1 MMLPVCF
8 EAVLSVYAPAE
19 ASTRCLGFQA
29 MESTNGC
36 CPLTGTVQGFLPTW
50 TTLFTT
56 QSLAHLGF
64 MPLRLLNLMWQHDTR
79 ALAHSSKSVWTHAVI
94 LALRARHRI
103 SPGCL
108 EIL

>member
-36 CPLTGTVQGFLPTW
+36 CPLTGTVHGFLPAW
-50 TTLFTT
+50 TTFPTT
-56 QSLAHLGF
+56 QLMTYLGII
-64 MPLRLLNLMWQHDTR
+64 PLQWSTFMWQHGTR
-79 ALAHSSKSVWTHAVI
+79 ALMLSSKSV
-94 LALRARHRI
+94 
-103 SPGCL
+103 
-108 EIL
+108 